1 MKKITCVSEL
11 KESIFLLEIKQ
22 ANEGAL
28 LKEQIK
34 FTYENLRPANLIKN
48 TLSELTSEPKL
59 KGELLNATISL
70 AAGFITKKIVVGA
83 TENPLKQILGTLL
96 QIAVTSIAARNADE
110 IKSMAQHLINTILT
124 KKDTEKI

>member
-34 FTYENLRPANLIKN
+34 FTFENLRPVNLIKN

-59 KGELLNATISL
+59 KGDLLNATMSL
-70 AAGFITKKIVVGA
+70 AAGFLTKKIVVGA
-83 TENPLKQILGTLL
+83 TENPLKQVLGTLL
-96 QIAVTSIAARNADE
+96 QIAVTSIAARNADG
-110 IKSMAQHLINTILT
+110 IKSMAQHLINIILT
-124 KKDTEKI
+124 KKDTKTT